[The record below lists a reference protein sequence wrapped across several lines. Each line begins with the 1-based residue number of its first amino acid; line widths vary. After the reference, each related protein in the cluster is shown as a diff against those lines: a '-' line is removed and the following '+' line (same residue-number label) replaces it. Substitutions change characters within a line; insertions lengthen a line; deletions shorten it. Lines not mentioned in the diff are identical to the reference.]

1 MTMHLDQTLSKFI
14 PGSISPQVKIG
25 PTTVLIAGSSEKK
38 AVQLTFVI
46 NLNEAFFLF
55 QAIYEGKTTR
65 CLPRVEF
72 PESFCL
78 NFNEK
83 HWDNEKENLKII

>member
-38 AVQLTFVI
+38 AVPLTFVI

-55 QAIYEGKTTR
+55 QQDVFLEW
-65 CLPRVEF
+65 
-72 PESFCL
+72 
-78 NFNEK
+78 NFRNPSALISMK
-83 HWDNEKENLKII
+83 NTGTMRRRN

>member
-1 MTMHLDQTLSKFI
+1 MTMNLDQTLSKFL
-14 PGSISPQVKIG
+14 PGSISTQVKIG
-25 PTTVLIAGSSEKK
+25 STTILNAGSTEKK
-38 AVQLTFVI
+38 AVPLTFVI
-46 NLNEAFFLF
+46 NLNEGFLRI

-78 NFNEK
+78 SFNEK
-83 HWDNEKENLKII
+83 HWSNEKENLKII